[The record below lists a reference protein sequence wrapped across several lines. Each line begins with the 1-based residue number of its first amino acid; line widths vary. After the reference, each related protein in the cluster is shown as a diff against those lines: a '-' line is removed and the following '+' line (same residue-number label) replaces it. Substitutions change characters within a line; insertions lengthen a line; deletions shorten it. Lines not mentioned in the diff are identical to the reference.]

1 MDDVSFVNLFRHLN
15 KCCFDK
21 ISVFIVIQFCYFLQ
35 FSHIVKWDLNVSNAH
50 IWPVV
55 GADTLTFWSEIVDD
69 G

>member
-35 FSHIVKWDLNVSNAH
+35 FSHIVK
-50 IWPVV
+50 
-55 GADTLTFWSEIVDD
+55 
-69 G
+69 